1 MCSPLL
7 RSEEPV
13 LTYDLPALRVVVVD
27 GVATVTLDNPPL
39 NLSDGTLLPS
49 LRRFVAQVRHD
60 ADVRVIVF
68 ESADPDFF
76 IAHGD
81 MRFITEPDV
90 LAAAGAAAM
99 AANPDGEFPST
110 LNLMQIVHEEVRSL
124 PQITIAK
131 LTGLARGGG
140 NEFLMALDMR
150 FAAIGNAGQAQPE
163 VLLGIM
169 PGGGGTQ
176 YMTSLVGR
184 ARTLELVLGAQL
196 VDAELAERYGL
207 VNRALPAD
215 EIDEFVDL
223 LARRIGSLSPQIIA
237 AVKGAVTV
245 AATPITREG
254 LSTENALAMPLF
266 NADAAAL
273 AHKLLG
279 AGMQTREGERN
290 LEAILAQ
297 L

>member
-1 MCSPLL
+1 MH
-7 RSEEPV
+7 
-13 LTYDLPALRVVVVD
+13 YDLPALRITVAG
-27 GVATVTLDNPPL
+27 GVASVTLDNPPL

-49 LRRFVAQVRHD
+49 LRRFVAQVRDD

-76 IAHGD
+76 ITHGD

-90 LAAAGAAAM
+90 MAAAGAATM
-99 AANPDGEFPST
+99 AADPDAEFPPT
-110 LNLMQIVHEEVRSL
+110 LNLMQVVHEEVRSL
-124 PQITIAK
+124 PQVTIAK

-150 FAAIGNAGQAQPE
+150 FAAIGKAGQAQPE

-176 YMTSLVGR
+176 YMTSLAGR
-184 ARTLELVLGAQL
+184 ARTLELILGAQL
-196 VDAELAERYGL
+196 FDAELAERYGL

-215 EIDEFVDL
+215 EIDEFVDS
-223 LARRIGSLSPQIIA
+223 LAARIGALDPGIIA
-237 AVKGAVTV
+237 AVKTAVTA

-254 LSTENALAMPLF
+254 LDTENALLTPLF

-273 AHKLLG
+273 AHKLLA
-279 AGMQTREGERN
+279 AGMQTREGELN
-290 LEAILAQ
+290 LEAL
-297 L
+297 LREL

>member
-1 MCSPLL
+1 MH
-7 RSEEPV
+7 
-13 LTYDLPALRVVVVD
+13 YDLPALRITVAG
-27 GVATVTLDNPPL
+27 GVASVTLDNPPL

-49 LRRFVAQVRHD
+49 LRRFVAQVRDD

-76 IAHGD
+76 ITHGD

-90 LAAAGAAAM
+90 MAAAGAATM
-99 AANPDGEFPST
+99 AANPDAEFPPA
-110 LNLMQIVHEEVRSL
+110 LNLMQVVHEEVRSL
-124 PQITIAK
+124 PQVTIAK

-150 FAAIGNAGQAQPE
+150 FAAIGKAGQAQPE

-176 YMTSLVGR
+176 YMTSLAGR
-184 ARTLELVLGAQL
+184 ARTLELILGAQL

-215 EIDEFVDL
+215 EIDEFVDS
-223 LARRIGSLSPQIIA
+223 LAARIGALDPGIIA
-237 AVKGAVTV
+237 AVKTAVTA

-254 LSTENALAMPLF
+254 LDTENALLTPLF

-273 AHKLLG
+273 AHKLLA
-279 AGMQTREGERN
+279 AGMQTREGELN
-290 LEAILAQ
+290 LEAL
-297 L
+297 LREL

>member
-1 MCSPLL
+1 M
-7 RSEEPV
+7 
-13 LTYDLPALRVVVVD
+13 TYDLPALRVAVAD
-27 GVATVTLDNPPL
+27 GVATVVLDNPPL

-49 LRRFVAQVRHD
+49 LRRFIAQVRED

-81 MRFITEPDV
+81 MRFIIDPDV
-90 LAAAGAAAM
+90 LAAAGAATL
-99 AANPDGEFPST
+99 AANPDAEVPST
-110 LNLMQIVHEEVRSL
+110 LNLMQVVHEEVRSL
-124 PQITIAK
+124 PQVTIAK

-150 FAAIGNAGQAQPE
+150 FAAIGAAGQAQPE
-163 VLLGIM
+163 VLMGIM

-184 ARTLELVLGAQL
+184 ARALELILGAQL

-207 VNRALPAD
+207 VNRALPAE
-215 EIDEFVDL
+215 EIDDFVSSV
-223 LARRIGSLSPQIIA
+223 ARRIGKLSPQIIA
-237 AVKGAVTV
+237 AVKTAVT
-245 AATPITREG
+245 AAAAPITTDG
-254 LSTENALAMPLF
+254 LSTENALLTPLF
-266 NADAAAL
+266 SADAAAL
-273 AHKLLG
+273 AHRLLD

-290 LEAILAQ
+290 LETILSQ

>member
-1 MCSPLL
+1 M
-7 RSEEPV
+7 
-13 LTYDLPALRVVVVD
+13 TYDLPALRIVVAD
-27 GVATVTLDNPPL
+27 GVATVTIDNPPL

-49 LRRFVAQVRHD
+49 LRRFVARVRD
-60 ADVRVIVF
+60 DTAVRVIVF

-90 LAAAGAAAM
+90 MAAAGAATM
-99 AANPDGEFPST
+99 AANPGAEVPPT
-110 LNLMQIVHEEVRSL
+110 LNLMQVVHEEVRSL
-124 PQITIAK
+124 PQVTIAK

-150 FAAIGNAGQAQPE
+150 FAAIGKAGQAQPE
-163 VLLGIM
+163 VLLGII

-176 YMTSLVGR
+176 YMTSLAGR
-184 ARTLELVLGAQL
+184 ARTLELLLGAQL

-215 EIDEFVDL
+215 EIDEFVDA
-223 LARRIGSLSPQIIA
+223 LARRIAALSPEIIA
-237 AVKGAVTV
+237 AAKTAVT
-245 AATPITREG
+245 AAAAPITREG
-254 LSTENALAMPLF
+254 LSTENALLTPLF
-266 NADAAAL
+266 SADAAAL
-273 AHKLLG
+273 AHKLLA
-279 AGMQTREGERN
+279 AGMQTREGERD
-290 LEAILAQ
+290 LEAILSR

>member
-1 MCSPLL
+1 MI
-7 RSEEPV
+7 
-13 LTYDLPALRVVVVD
+13 YDLPALHIVVAD

-49 LRRFVAQVRHD
+49 LRRFVAQVRD
-60 ADVRVIVF
+60 DVDVRVILF

-90 LAAAGAAAM
+90 MAAAGAATM
-99 AANPDGEFPST
+99 AANPDAEFPPA
-110 LNLMQIVHEEVRSL
+110 LNLMQVVHEEVRSL

-131 LTGLARGGG
+131 LTGLARGAG

-150 FAAIGNAGQAQPE
+150 FAAIGKAGQAQPE

-169 PGGGGTQ
+169 AGGGGTQ

-184 ARTLELVLGAQL
+184 ARTLELLLGAQL
-196 VDAELAERYGL
+196 ADAELAERYGL

-215 EIDEFVDL
+215 EIDEFVDS
-223 LARRIGSLSPQIIA
+223 LARRIGALNPEIIA
-237 AVKGAVTV
+237 AVKTAVTV

-254 LSTENALAMPLF
+254 LSTENALLTPLF
-266 NADAAAL
+266 SADAATL
-273 AHKLLG
+273 AHKLLA

-290 LEAILAQ
+290 LEAL
-297 L
+297 LGRL